1 VNIMNKLTLR
11 GLKKNRTR
19 TIVTIIGIILSA
31 AMITGVTTLISSF
44 QSFFVKS
51 TIATE
56 GNWHATVSNIS
67 YDDHEKL
74 KNMDDI
80 SETAVIR
87 PAGYSVLE
95 GGKNEYKPYLYL
107 LELSNEA
114 FNTLPIHLAKGR
126 LPQNENEVV
135 ISEHIK
141 SNGGVDIQIG
151 DTLDL
156 DIGQRVGDDGFIL
169 TQKDAFV
176 KMEDGTSEE
185 LRVSETISLTVVG
198 VMSRLPYKLEGSS
211 APGYT
216 IITFRDFSEMSP
228 EEKEEQKDLSV
239 FFTVNNPRKIY
250 EAQAKV
256 SEALNIG
263 LVKFGLNSE
272 LLRYMGISNNDNFIS
287 VLYGLGVIL
296 IALIMVG
303 SISLIYNSF
312 SISVSERTK
321 QFGLLSSV
329 GATSK
334 QLRHSVFFEAVVLAA
349 IGIPLGVLAGV
360 LGISVTLYFVN
371 GIMETMMYSA
381 NNTHLT
387 LSVSIPSIV
396 VAALT
401 ALITILISARI
412 PAKRSAKVSAVD
424 AIRQTADIKLKA
436 KQVKTSW
443 LTRKLFGIEGDLALK
458 NIRRNSRRYRSTVI
472 SLFVSIVLFV
482 SATAFSMYLRDS
494 VSNVYGTAG
503 YDLYNYVPG
512 EQGKEDRV
520 KGAFED
526 ILDLESVIRGS
537 SITTIYLESFI
548 PKEKVNESYFEELEH
563 GFHRDDESIP
573 VSVLVK
579 AVDHDTYI
587 KYIKELN
594 LDESHFT
601 DSNQITGVV
610 IDNQHYY
617 DYSTQKFINS
627 TFFKDRSLKSI
638 LLEYQ
643 RYEDTKSPDPI
654 EVKIAA
660 FADSAPFGS
669 NDYADNGGTII
680 LIVDEDTSEGL
691 FHEQD
696 SWIGQYMYFKSEDP
710 FIAEIEINKILEEVG
725 LGNIINIHQMVQS
738 VNNVVTIISI
748 FSYGLIKRITK
759 QPGLRITADLTTNTV
774 SDETGWQTSFT
785 IDEYQRSLLL
795 KGLDDIGITLLK
807 EDLITA
813 YEQKRG
819 IGL

>member
-1 VNIMNKLTLR
+1 
-11 GLKKNRTR
+11 
-19 TIVTIIGIILSA
+19 
-31 AMITGVTTLISSF
+31 
-44 QSFFVKS
+44 
-51 TIATE
+51 
-56 GNWHATVSNIS
+56 
-67 YDDHEKL
+67 
-74 KNMDDI
+74 
-80 SETAVIR
+80 
-87 PAGYSVLE
+87 
-95 GGKNEYKPYLYL
+95 
-107 LELSNEA
+107 
-114 FNTLPIHLAKGR
+114 
-126 LPQNENEVV
+126 
-135 ISEHIK
+135 
-141 SNGGVDIQIG
+141 
-151 DTLDL
+151 
-156 DIGQRVGDDGFIL
+156 
-169 TQKDAFV
+169 
-176 KMEDGTSEE
+176 
-185 LRVSETISLTVVG
+185 
-198 VMSRLPYKLEGSS
+198 
-211 APGYT
+211 
-216 IITFRDFSEMSP
+216 
-228 EEKEEQKDLSV
+228 
-239 FFTVNNPRKIY
+239 
-250 EAQAKV
+250 
-256 SEALNIG
+256 
-263 LVKFGLNSE
+263 
-272 LLRYMGISNNDNFIS
+272 
-287 VLYGLGVIL
+287 
-296 IALIMVG
+296 
-303 SISLIYNSF
+303 
-312 SISVSERTK
+312 
-321 QFGLLSSV
+321 
-329 GATSK
+329 
-334 QLRHSVFFEAVVLAA
+334 
-349 IGIPLGVLAGV
+349 
-360 LGISVTLYFVN
+360 
-371 GIMETMMYSA
+371 MYSA

-748 FSYGLIKRITK
+748 FSYGFIILISLITIANVFNTISTNVN
-759 QPGLRITADLTTNTV
+759 LRRREFAMLKSVGMTDR
-774 SDETGWQTSFT
+774 SFT
-785 IDEYQRSLLL
+785 KMLNFECIFYGM
-795 KGLDDIGITLLK
+795 KGLMYGLPVAILVTYLIYRSINEGVEMGFYLPINGLLISVFCVFIVVFISMMYSMSKIRDENILDALRNETL
-807 EDLITA
+807 
-813 YEQKRG
+813 
-819 IGL
+819 